1 MKVDGNAIRPG
12 MTIEHKGRLLIALKI
27 QHTQPG
33 KGGAYLQVEC
43 RDLRD
48 GAKINERF
56 RSSETIERIR
66 LYDRPHQF
74 LFADEAGFTFMDSE
88 TFEQTVI
95 ARALV
100 GDKAVFLSEGMTVTV
115 QSYEDE
121 ALAVVLPETVVA
133 TVTETEATVQGQT
146 AAASYKP
153 AVLDN
158 GLRIA
163 VPPHVEAGTRVV
175 VNTEDATYRE
185 RAKD

>member
-1 MKVDGNAIRPG
+1 MKIDGNAIRPG
-12 MTIEHKGRLLIALKI
+12 MTIEHKGRLLVALKI

-56 RSSETIERIR
+56 RSSEAIERIR

-74 LFADEAGFTFMDSE
+74 LFADEASFTFMDSE
-88 TFEQTVI
+88 TFEQIVI

-121 ALAVVLPETVVA
+121 ALAVVLPETVVV